1 MTLKRSIFIGILAI
15 LTAEGILRLT
25 ESSRN
30 NFVGAMHPTSYFE
43 DPFLG
48 PIAGRPNYR
57 GVINLPGERSS
68 VWIALDEKGL
78 RPIPSSSKTGIQI
91 RVMGGASQTFGF
103 AVPDADT
110 WPSRMTR
117 SLGEPAQ
124 VEMLSLPG
132 VSLEREW
139 FSLIAGRTH
148 MTEPNLIV
156 LSLYRD
162 GIVFPV
168 NDQIVKPDDLTLI
181 DGLPEQLTPAELAI
195 YPVSR
200 VAFEIMK
207 TINEFPAAVSVSR
220 PAILFGRVRR
230 TLGVRT
236 EKPAESDIPA
246 APSGSNVGGLRNF
259 VARLGEM
266 TSPKGRV
273 IVVILPSENLP
284 PDHFRNLTGTLPR
297 SVMVL
302 DLHEQL
308 INHISSQDVTGDGHY
323 RADLNDLIGK
333 TVASALCQG
342 TSSHPK
348 LVEGCQAPEIER

>member
-1 MTLKRSIFIGILAI
+1 MTLKRIVFFGIFAL

-43 DPFLG
+43 DPLLG

-68 VWIALDEKGL
+68 VWITLDDKGL
-78 RPIPSSSKTGIQI
+78 RPIPSSSKTGIRI

-103 AVPDADT
+103 AVPDANT

-117 SLGEPAQ
+117 SLGPPAQ

-139 FSLIAGRTH
+139 FSLMAGRTH

-156 LSLYRD
+156 LSLYRE

-168 NDQIVKPDDLTLI
+168 SDQIVKPRDLTLI

-200 VAFEIMK
+200 VVFEIMK
-207 TINEFPAAVSVSR
+207 TVNEFPAAVSVSR
-220 PAILFGRVRR
+220 PAILFGRVLR
-230 TLGVRT
+230 TFGLRT
-236 EKPAESDIPA
+236 EKPAESDT
-246 APSGSNVGGLRNF
+246 APTSSASAGELRSF

-284 PDHFRNLTGTLPR
+284 PGHFRNLTRTLPR

-302 DLHEQL
+302 DLHEKL
-308 INHISSQDVTGDGHY
+308 IGHISPQDLTGDGHY
-323 RADLNDLIGK
+323 RADLNDVIGK
-333 TVASALCQG
+333 AVASALCQG
-342 TSSHPK
+342 TDSHPK
-348 LVEGCQAPEIER
+348 LVDGCREPGIEK

>member
-1 MTLKRSIFIGILAI
+1 MTLKRIVFFGILALLI
-15 LTAEGILRLT
+15 AEGILRLT
-25 ESSRN
+25 ENSRN

-43 DPFLG
+43 HPLLG

-68 VWIALDEKGL
+68 IWITLDDKGL
-78 RPIPSSSKTGIQI
+78 RPVPSSSKTGIRI

-103 AVPDADT
+103 AVPDAHT

-156 LSLYRD
+156 LSLYRE

-168 NDQIVKPDDLTLI
+168 SDQIVKPRDLTLI
-181 DGLPEQLTPAELAI
+181 AGLPEQLTPVELAI

-200 VAFEIMK
+200 VAFEIIK

-230 TLGVRT
+230 ALGVRT
-236 EKPAESDIPA
+236 EKPAESDIPEA
-246 APSGSNVGGLRNF
+246 ESSANVGGLRNF
-259 VARLGEM
+259 VARLGET

-284 PDHFRNLTGTLPR
+284 PNHFRNLTRTLPS
-297 SVMVL
+297 SVMLL
-302 DLHEQL
+302 DLHEKL
-308 INHISSQDVTGDGHY
+308 IGHISSQDVTGDGHY
-323 RADLNDLIGK
+323 RADLNDVIGK
-333 TVASALCQG
+333 AVASALCQG
-342 TSSHPK
+342 TDSHPK
-348 LVEGCQAPEIER
+348 LIDGCRAPGIER